1 MRTSSVSDRSQN
13 LSDSRG
19 NRLGIGIFRVLLGLG
34 GLRPARWLARAVTWF
49 YARFDPTA
57 REAAEPYLKL
67 RFPEDADDPRAL
79 RRHFRRLLAELADG
93 LILAHWLGSGRRMP
107 IVETGRENLPVS
119 GGVVAVLAHFGCW
132 QASMRLLNDQ
142 SGRPINVMARPD
154 HNANM
159 DKFLALGGERKFN
172 VISTEEFSG
181 GLIAAS
187 AALDR
192 GEAVIVMGDRPV
204 EGSATAEAEFF
215 GGRIELPLSPWL
227 LAARNGVPAVPVFA
241 ELSADGRSVE
251 VRYLPPETFPA
262 AEGRVRP
269 DALGPCV
276 KRYAGLL
283 EEAARRSPYR
293 VFRFGSEKSKR

>member
-1 MRTSSVSDRSQN
+1 MKTSSVSGRSPN

-19 NRLGIGIFRVLLGLG
+19 NRLGIGIFRILLGLG

-49 YARFDPTA
+49 YARFDFTA

-67 RFPEDADDPRAL
+67 RFPEDADDRRAL
-79 RRHFRRLLAELADG
+79 RRHFHRMLTELADG
-93 LILAHWLGSGRRMP
+93 LILAHWLGIGRRVP
-107 IVETGRENLPVS
+107 IVEKGREHRPAS

-132 QASMRLLNDQ
+132 QASMRLLNDE
-142 SGRPINVMARPD
+142 SGQTVNIMARPD
-154 HNANM
+154 YNANM
-159 DKFLALGGERKFN
+159 DKFLALGGERKFH
-172 VISTEEFSG
+172 VISTEDFSG

-192 GEAVIVMGDRPV
+192 GEVVIVMGDRPV
-204 EGSATAEAEFF
+204 EGSASVTAEFF

-241 ELSADGRSVE
+241 ELAADGRSVE

-262 AEGRVRP
+262 AEGRIRP
-269 DALGPCV
+269 DALIPCV

-293 VFRFGSEKSKR
+293 VFRFGSEKSKE